1 MDNFGVSLFSIEV
14 SKRYILA
21 IYDEGALPLE
31 TIALTIDGKKIICP
45 AGTSILEA
53 AEQNGIKIPK
63 LCYHPDLKPFGA
75 CRMCLVEDEKT
86 GRLMASCV
94 TPVAPDMAVQTATER
109 TIKHRRNIARL
120 MIAEHPESC
129 IVCTKGNRCQL
140 RWVAAQ
146 LGVGETDLYPMPNY
160 KPFEEA
166 NPFIIRDLS
175 KCILC
180 GKCIRADHELVA
192 VGAIDYNLRGFG
204 SRPATVHEQGLEK
217 SNCTFCGTCVSMC
230 PTGALS
236 AKNSRYVGSPE
247 TENISICG
255 FCSVGCR
262 LAMGATDEHIIEV
275 NPAELPDSVNSAT
288 LCVRGHFAHDFLN
301 STQRL
306 ISPLGRKKSED
317 DTEQLVPMAWDEALS
332 TVSKRLLEIK
342 DENGPQSIAFL
353 GSSKCSNE
361 ENYLFQKIARAIIGT
376 NNVDNGGYIY
386 GQPLMKVLD
395 EKTAGGYRVNQ
406 LADLEK
412 ADAILVLGA
421 DPNHSVPVV
430 GYYLKKAARK
440 GIPLI
445 LVDPRRTEL
454 ASFASLWLAI
464 RPQSDLELIN
474 GLAALLHEQKAYD
487 SSFVD
492 QYTEGFSLFRY
503 GLSSLDMAKI
513 SQETD
518 LDRAVIDKTADLLK
532 QKKIAI
538 VIGHGIIQQKNAQHT
553 LGAILNLALMT
564 GSLGSPGAGLF
575 VLARENNQPGAMDM
589 GTAPDLLPGRQ
600 PLDDDAARKKWEKN
614 WKVSI
619 SPDPGLN
626 LVRIIEAAEAGSLKA
641 LYIMGENPLR
651 ALPES
656 ARVKKALGKLEFL
669 CVQDILNNETTQ
681 MADVVLPGAAINEK
695 QGSIT
700 NLEGRIQSFQPVVS
714 PPGKARPDWEILDLL
729 AAELGTGKAYGT
741 IEKIRDEIRQLV
753 PAYESLN
760 GHDHGWLKTT
770 GEKAL
775 FNTAG
780 ADDLI
785 SFYPVVST
793 EDDPDD
799 KKFPFTAII
808 GSLRYQLGSG
818 TRTHASERINGFDL
832 AGQLE
837 ISSQDSI
844 DLEVQDG
851 DAVTVTSTSGSI
863 TRKVRIDKSLG
874 PDHLFVPTGYNGN
887 DAMNLLP
894 LSDIT
899 KPGSPGWKTT
909 RVKVTKA

>member
-1 MDNFGVSLFSIEV
+1 M
-14 SKRYILA
+14 
-21 IYDEGALPLE
+21 E

-94 TPVAPDMAVQTATER
+94 TPAAPEMVVQTATER
-109 TIKHRRNIARL
+109 IIKHRRNIARL

-129 IVCTKGNRCQL
+129 IVCSKGNRCQL

-146 LGVGETDLYPMPNY
+146 LGVGETDLYHMPNY

-192 VGAIDYNLRGFG
+192 VGAIDYNLRGFS
-204 SRPATVHEQGLEK
+204 SRPATAHEMGLEH

-247 TENISICG
+247 REAVSICG

-262 LAMGATDEHIIEV
+262 LAMGATGERIVEV
-275 NPAELPDSVNSAT
+275 NPAGLPDSVNQAT

-301 STQRL
+301 SPRRL
-306 ISPLGRKKSED
+306 ISPLTRKKAEPATD
-317 DTEQLVPMAWDEALS
+317 ELVPMAWDEALA
-332 TVSKRLLEIK
+332 TITKRLLEIK
-342 DENGPQSIAFL
+342 SENGPQSIAFL

-361 ENYLFQKIARAIIGT
+361 ENYLFGKIARTMIGT
-376 NNVDNGGYIY
+376 NNIDNGGYIH
-386 GQPLMKVLD
+386 GQPLLKVLD
-395 EKTAGGYRVNQ
+395 EKTAGGYRLNR

-412 ADAILVLGA
+412 AEAILVLGA

-430 GYYLKKAARK
+430 GYYLKKAAQK
-440 GIPLI
+440 GTPLI
-445 LVDPRRTEL
+445 LVDPRKTEL
-454 ASFASLWLAI
+454 AAFASIWLEV

-487 SSFVD
+487 SSYVD
-492 QYTEGFSLFRY
+492 QYTEGFSLLRY
-503 GLSSLDMAKI
+503 GLSSLDMDKI
-513 SQETD
+513 SRATN
-518 LDRAVIDKTADLLK
+518 LDTAAIHKTANLLK
-532 QKKIAI
+532 HKKIAI
-538 VIGHGIIQQKNAQHT
+538 VIGHGIFQQKNALHT
-553 LGAILNLALMT
+553 LGAILNLSLIT

-575 VLARENNQPGAMDM
+575 VLARENNQAGAMDM
-589 GTAPDLLPGRQ
+589 GAAPDLLPGRQ
-600 PLDDDAARKKWEKN
+600 PLDDETARKKWEKN
-614 WKVSI
+614 WKTSI

-626 LVRIIEAAEAGSLKA
+626 LVRIIEAAERGSLKA

-656 ARVKKALGKLEFL
+656 KRVKKALGNLEFL
-669 CVQDILNNETTQ
+669 VVQDILNTETTQ
-681 MADVVLPGAAINEK
+681 IADIVLPGAAISEK
-695 QGSIT
+695 KGSIT
-700 NLEGRIQSFQPVVS
+700 NLEGRIQTFQPVVS

-729 AAELGTGKAYGT
+729 AAKLGRSEPYGSL
-741 IEKIRDEIRQLV
+741 EKIRGEIQKLV
-753 PAYESLN
+753 PMYASLN
-760 GHDHGWLKTT
+760 GQEHGWIETT
-770 GEKAL
+770 REKAL
-775 FNTAG
+775 FKAAG
-780 ADDLI
+780 ADELI

-793 EDDPDD
+793 EDDPDNNT
-799 KKFPFTAII
+799 FAFTAII

-818 TRTHASERINGFDL
+818 TRTHSSERIREFDS
-832 AGQLE
+832 AGRLE
-837 ISSQDSI
+837 ISPHDSAS
-844 DLEVQDG
+844 LKVQDA
-851 DAVTVTSTSGSI
+851 DIVTVTSKSGSV
-863 TRKVRIDKSLG
+863 TRRIRIEKSLG
-874 PDHLFVPTGYNGN
+874 AGQIFVPTGFNGN
-887 DAMNLLP
+887 DAMNLLA

-899 KPGSPGWKTT
+899 RQGSPGWKIC
-909 RVKVTKA
+909 RVKIKKAV

>member
-1 MDNFGVSLFSIEV
+1 
-14 SKRYILA
+14 
-21 IYDEGALPLE
+21 LE

-146 LGVGETDLYPMPNY
+146 LGVGETDLYHMPNY

-204 SRPATVHEQGLEK
+204 SRPATVHEQGLEQ

-236 AKNSRYVGSPE
+236 AKNSRHVGSPE
-247 TENISICG
+247 TESISICG

-275 NPAELPDSVNSAT
+275 NPAEEPDSVNRAT

-301 STQRL
+301 SNQRL
-306 ISPLGRKKSED
+306 ISPLGRKKDED
-317 DTEQLVPMAWDEALS
+317 NTEQLVPLAWDEALK
-332 TVSKRLLEIK
+332 TIAKRLLEIK
-342 DENGPQSIAFL
+342 NENGPQSIAFL
-353 GSSKCSNE
+353 GSSKCTNE

-412 ADAILVLGA
+412 ADVILVLGA

-430 GYYLKKAARK
+430 SYYLKKAARN

-445 LVDPRRTEL
+445 LADPRRTEL
-454 ASFASLWLAI
+454 ANFASIWLPI

-503 GLSSLDMAKI
+503 GLSALDMEKI
-513 SQETD
+513 SNATN
-518 LDRAVIDKTADLLK
+518 LDSALINKTADLLK

-538 VIGHGIIQQKNAQHT
+538 VIGHGILQQKNAQHT

-564 GSLGSPGAGLF
+564 GSLGSPGTGLF
-575 VLARENNQPGAMDM
+575 VLARENNQLGAMDM

-600 PLDDDAARKKWEKN
+600 PLDDEAARKKWEKN
-614 WKVSI
+614 WKVNI

-651 ALPES
+651 ALPQSE
-656 ARVKKALGKLEFL
+656 RVQKALGKLEFL
-669 CVQDILNNETTQ
+669 VVQDILHSETAKI
-681 MADVVLPGAAINEK
+681 ADIVLPGAAISEK

-700 NLEGRIQSFQPVVS
+700 NLEGRLQTFQPVVS
-714 PPGKARPDWEILDLL
+714 PPGKAQPDWKILDLL
-729 AAELGTGKAYGT
+729 AAGLGGGKTYET
-741 IEKIRDEIRQLV
+741 LEKIREEICQLV
-753 PAYESLN
+753 PAYQSLN
-760 GHDHGWLKTT
+760 GQNQGWLKPT
-770 GEKAL
+770 GDKAI

-780 ADDLI
+780 SKDLI

-793 EDDPDD
+793 EDDGDD
-799 KKFPFTAII
+799 RNFPFTAII

-818 TRTHASERINGFDL
+818 TRTGASDRVNGFDL

-837 ISSQDSI
+837 ISPPDSTDLKI
-844 DLEVQDG
+844 DNG
-851 DAVTVTSTSGSI
+851 DTVMLTSASGSI
-863 TRKVRIDKSLG
+863 TRSVRIDKSLSAG
-874 PDHLFVPTGYNGN
+874 QLFVPTGYNKN

-899 KPGSPGWKTT
+899 KAGSPGWKTT
-909 RVKVTKA
+909 RVKVKKA

>member
-1 MDNFGVSLFSIEV
+1 M
-14 SKRYILA
+14 
-21 IYDEGALPLE
+21 E

-129 IVCTKGNRCQL
+129 IVCSKGNRCQL

-146 LGVGETDLYPMPNY
+146 LGVGETDLYHMPNY

-204 SRPATVHEQGLEK
+204 SRPATVHEQSLEQ

-236 AKNSRYVGSPE
+236 AKNSHYVGSPE
-247 TENISICG
+247 SEAVSVCG

-262 LAMGATDEHIIEV
+262 LSMGATGEHIIEV
-275 NPAELPDSVNSAT
+275 NPADQPDSVNRAT
-288 LCVRGHFAHDFLN
+288 LCVRGHFAHDYLN
-301 STQRL
+301 SRQRL
-306 ISPLGRKKSED
+306 ISPLVRKMGED
-317 DTEQLVPMAWDEALS
+317 DSESLVPVGWDEALES
-332 TVSKRLLEIK
+332 ITKRLLEIK
-342 DENGPQSIAFL
+342 NENGPQSIAFL
-353 GSSKCSNE
+353 GSSKCTNE
-361 ENYLFQKIARAIIGT
+361 ENYLFQKIARVIIGT
-376 NNVDNGGYIY
+376 NNVDNGGYIN
-386 GQPLMKVLD
+386 GQPFLKVLD

-430 GYYLKKAARK
+430 SYYLKRAARK
-440 GIPLI
+440 GIPLV
-445 LVDPRRTEL
+445 LADPRRTDL
-454 ASFASLWLAI
+454 AAFATIWLPI
-464 RPQSDLELIN
+464 KPGSDLELIN
-474 GLAALLHEQKAYD
+474 GLAALLHEQKSYD

-492 QYTEGFSLFRY
+492 QFTEGFSLFRY
-503 GLSSLDMAKI
+503 GLSSLD
-513 SQETD
+513 
-518 LDRAVIDKTADLLK
+518 LDRISRITNLERTAIQETADLLK
-532 QKKIAI
+532 RKKIAI
-538 VIGHGIIQQKNAQHT
+538 VIGHGIVQQKNALHT
-553 LGAILNLALMT
+553 LGALLNLALMT
-564 GSLGSPGAGLF
+564 GSLASPGAGIF
-575 VLARENNQPGAMDM
+575 FMARENNQLGAMDM
-589 GTAPDLLPGRQ
+589 GATPDLLPGRL
-600 PLDDDAARKKWEKN
+600 PLDDEAARRTWEKN
-614 WKVSI
+614 WKVNI

-651 ALPES
+651 ALPQS
-656 ARVKKALGKLEFL
+656 GRIQKALEKLEFL
-669 CVQDILNNETTQ
+669 VVQDILHNETVKI
-681 MADVVLPGAAINEK
+681 ADIVLPGAAISEK

-700 NLEGRIQSFQPVVS
+700 NLEGRIQSFETVVS

-729 AAELGTGKAYGT
+729 AAGLDGGRAFEK
-741 IEKIRDEIRQLV
+741 IEKIREEIRQMV

-760 GHDHGWLKTT
+760 GQSQSWLKPPAD
-770 GEKAL
+770 KSL
-775 FNTAG
+775 FSDSG
-780 ADDLI
+780 VEDLI

-793 EDDPDD
+793 EDDGDE
-799 KKFPFTAII
+799 KNFPYTAIV

-818 TRTHASERINGFDL
+818 TRTGASNRIDGFDL

-837 ISSQDSI
+837 VSPHDSAE
-844 DLEVQDG
+844 LKVQNG
-851 DAVTVTSTSGSI
+851 DTVTLTSASGSI
-863 TRKVRIDKSLG
+863 SRKVRIDKSLG
-874 PDHLFVPTGYNGN
+874 AGHLFVPTGYSNN

-894 LSDIT
+894 LTDIT
-899 KPGSPGWKTT
+899 KAGSPGWKTVG
-909 RVKVTKA
+909 VKVKKV

>member
-1 MDNFGVSLFSIEV
+1 M
-14 SKRYILA
+14 
-21 IYDEGALPLE
+21 E

-45 AGTSILEA
+45 AETSILEA

-94 TPVAPDMAVQTATER
+94 TPVAADMAIQTTNER
-109 TIKHRRNIARL
+109 ITKHRRNIARL

-129 IVCTKGNRCQL
+129 IVCSKGNRCQL

-146 LGVGETDLYPMPNY
+146 LGVGETDLYHMPNY

-180 GKCIRADHELVA
+180 GKCIRADHELVV
-192 VGAIDYNLRGFG
+192 VGAIDYNLRGFK
-204 SRPATVHEQGLEK
+204 SRPATAHELGLEQ

-236 AKNSRYVGSPE
+236 AKNTRYVGTPE
-247 TENISICG
+247 REAVSICG
-255 FCSVGCR
+255 FCSVGCS
-262 LAMGATDEHIIEV
+262 LAMGATDERIVDV
-275 NPAELPDSVNSAT
+275 NPAQLPDSVNKAT

-301 STQRL
+301 SPQRL
-306 ISPLGRKKSED
+306 ISPLGRKKG
-317 DTEQLVPMAWDEALS
+317 EQATDELVPIAWDEALG
-332 TVSKRLLEIK
+332 TITKRLLEIK
-342 DENGPQSIAFL
+342 SENGPQSIAFL

-361 ENYLFQKIARAIIGT
+361 ENYLFQKIARVMIGT
-376 NNVDNGGYIY
+376 NNIDNGGYIF

-395 EKTAGGYRVNQ
+395 EKTAGGYRVNR
-406 LADLEK
+406 LADLEN
-412 ADAILVLGA
+412 AEAILVLGA

-430 GYYLKKAARK
+430 SYYLKKAAQK
-440 GIPLI
+440 GTPLI
-445 LVDPRRTEL
+445 LVDPRKTEL
-454 ASFASLWLAI
+454 ATFASIWLAVK
-464 RPQSDLELIN
+464 PQSDLELIN

-503 GLSSLDMAKI
+503 GLSSLDMDRI
-513 SQETD
+513 SSVTN
-518 LDRAVIDKTADLLK
+518 LDSAAINKTASLLK

-538 VIGHGIIQQKNAQHT
+538 VIGHGILQQKNALHT

-564 GSLGSPGAGLF
+564 GSLGSPGTGLF
-575 VLARENNQPGAMDM
+575 ILARENNQLGAMDM

-600 PLDDDAARKKWEKN
+600 PLDNEAARKKWEKN
-614 WKVSI
+614 WKTSI

-626 LVRIIEAAEAGSLKA
+626 LVRIIEAAEKGSLKA

-656 ARVKKALGKLEFL
+656 RRVRKALGKLEFL
-669 CVQDILNNETTQ
+669 VVQDILHNETTQ
-681 MADVVLPGAAINEK
+681 IADVVLPGAAISEK
-695 QGSIT
+695 QGSFT
-700 NLEGRIQSFQPVVS
+700 NLEGRIQTFQPVVS

-729 AAELGTGKAYGT
+729 AAELSESKPYRSL
-741 IEKIRDEIRQLV
+741 EKIRGEIRQLV
-753 PAYESLN
+753 PTYESLN
-760 GHDHGWLKTT
+760 GHDHGWIKPT
-770 GEKAL
+770 GTKAL
-775 FNTAG
+775 FNAQM
-780 ADDLI
+780 ADELI

-799 KKFPFTAII
+799 KNYPFTAII
-808 GSLRYQLGSG
+808 GSLRYHLGSG
-818 TRTHASERINGFDL
+818 TRTHSSDRIQGFDL

-837 ISSQDSI
+837 ISLQDSANLKVK
-844 DLEVQDG
+844 DD
-851 DAVTVTSTSGSI
+851 DTVTVTSKSGSV
-863 TRKVRIDKSLG
+863 TRKIRIKKSLG
-874 PDHLFVPTGYNGN
+874 AGQIFVPTGYNGN
-887 DAMNLLP
+887 DSMNLLA

-899 KPGSPGWKTT
+899 KPGSPGWKTC
-909 RVKVTKA
+909 RVRIKKA

>member
-1 MDNFGVSLFSIEV
+1 
-14 SKRYILA
+14 
-21 IYDEGALPLE
+21 
-31 TIALTIDGKKIICP
+31 
-45 AGTSILEA
+45 LEA

-75 CRMCLVEDEKT
+75 CRMCLVEDKKT

-94 TPVAPDMAVQTATER
+94 TPVAPDMVVQTATER
-109 TIKHRRNIARL
+109 IIKHRRNIARL

-129 IVCTKGNRCQL
+129 IVCSKGNRCQL

-146 LGVGETDLYPMPNY
+146 LGVGETDLYHMPNY

-180 GKCIRADHELVA
+180 GKCIRADHELVV
-192 VGAIDYNLRGFG
+192 VGAIDYNLRGFS
-204 SRPATVHEQGLEK
+204 SRPATAHELGLEQ

-236 AKNSRYVGSPE
+236 AKNNRYVGTPE
-247 TENISICG
+247 KEAVSICG

-262 LAMGATDEHIIEV
+262 LTMGATGERIVDV
-275 NPAELPDSVNSAT
+275 NPAGLPDSVNKAT

-301 STQRL
+301 SPQRL
-306 ISPLGRKKSED
+306 ISPLGRKKGEPA
-317 DTEQLVPMAWDEALS
+317 TGELVPLAWDEALG
-332 TVSKRLLEIK
+332 TITKRLLEIK
-342 DENGPQSIAFL
+342 NENGPQSIAFL

-361 ENYLFQKIARAIIGT
+361 ENYLFGKIARAIIGT
-376 NNVDNGGYIY
+376 NNIDNGGYIY
-386 GQPLMKVLD
+386 GQSLLKVLD
-395 EKTAGGYRVNQ
+395 EKTAGGYRLNR

-412 ADAILVLGA
+412 AEVILVLGA
-421 DPNHSVPVV
+421 DPSHSVPVV
-430 GYYLKKAARK
+430 SYYLKKAAKK
-440 GIPLI
+440 GTPLI
-445 LVDPRRTEL
+445 LVDPRKTEL
-454 ASFASLWLAI
+454 AAFASIWLAVK
-464 RPQSDLELIN
+464 PQSDLELIN
-474 GLAALLHEQKAYD
+474 ALAALLHKQKAYD

-503 GLSSLDMAKI
+503 GLSSLDMDRI
-513 SQETD
+513 SSVTN
-518 LDRAVIDKTADLLK
+518 LDTAVIHKTANLLK

-538 VIGHGIIQQKNAQHT
+538 VIGHGIFQQKNALHT

-564 GSLGSPGAGLF
+564 GSLGSPGAGLL

-589 GTAPDLLPGRQ
+589 GSAPDLLPGRQ
-600 PLDDDAARKKWEKN
+600 PLDDDTARKKWEKN
-614 WKVSI
+614 WQTSI

-626 LVRIIEAAEAGSLKA
+626 LVRLIEAAEKGSLKA

-656 ARVKKALGKLEFL
+656 SRVKKALGKLEFL
-669 CVQDILNNETTQ
+669 VVQDILNTETAKI
-681 MADVVLPGAAINEK
+681 ADIVLPGAAISEK

-700 NLEGRIQSFQPVVS
+700 NLEGRIQTFQPVVS

-729 AAELGTGKAYGT
+729 AAKLGGSDPYGSL
-741 IEKIRDEIRQLV
+741 EKIRGEIRKLV
-753 PAYESLN
+753 PMYASLN
-760 GHDHGWLKTT
+760 GQDHGWIETT
-770 GEKAL
+770 SEKAL
-775 FNTAG
+775 FSAKGT
-780 ADDLI
+780 DELI

-799 KKFPFTAII
+799 KNYPYTAII

-818 TRTHASERINGFDL
+818 TRTHASDRIRGFDL

-837 ISSQDSI
+837 ISLQDSANLNAKN
-844 DLEVQDG
+844 DD
-851 DAVTVTSTSGSI
+851 TVIVSSRSGSV
-863 TRKVRIDKSLG
+863 TRKIRIEKSPG
-874 PDHLFVPTGYNGN
+874 AGQIFVPTGFNGN
-887 DAMNLLP
+887 DAMNLLA

-899 KPGSPGWKTT
+899 KPGSPGWKTC
-909 RVKVTKA
+909 RVRIEKA

>member
-1 MDNFGVSLFSIEV
+1 
-14 SKRYILA
+14 
-21 IYDEGALPLE
+21 LE

-53 AEQNGIKIPK
+53 AEQNRIKIPK

-75 CRMCLVEDEKT
+75 CRMCLVEDIKT

-94 TPVAPDMAVQTATER
+94 TPVAPDMAIQTKNER
-109 TIKHRRNIARL
+109 ITKHRRNIARL

-129 IVCTKGNRCQL
+129 IVCSKGNRCQL

-146 LGVGETDLYPMPNY
+146 LGVGETDLYHMPNY

-180 GKCIRADHELVA
+180 GKCIRADHELVV
-192 VGAIDYNLRGFG
+192 VGAIDYNLRGFS
-204 SRPATVHEQGLEK
+204 SRPATAHELGLEQ

-247 TENISICG
+247 KEAVSICG

-262 LAMGATDEHIIEV
+262 LSMGATGERIIDV
-275 NPAELPDSVNSAT
+275 NPAQLPDSVNKAT

-301 STQRL
+301 SPQRL
-306 ISPLGRKKSED
+306 ISPLGRKKG
-317 DTEQLVPMAWDEALS
+317 EQATDELVPMAWDDALG
-332 TVSKRLLEIK
+332 TITRRLLEIK
-342 DENGPQSIAFL
+342 SENGPQSIAFL

-361 ENYLFQKIARAIIGT
+361 ENYLFGKIARAIIGT
-376 NNVDNGGYIY
+376 NNIDNGGYIY
-386 GQPLMKVLD
+386 GQPLLKVLD
-395 EKTAGGYRVNQ
+395 EKTAGGYRLNR

-412 ADAILVLGA
+412 AEAILVLGA

-430 GYYLKKAARK
+430 SYYLKKAAKK
-440 GIPLI
+440 GTPLI
-445 LVDPRRTEL
+445 LVDPRKTEL
-454 ASFASLWLAI
+454 AAFASIWLAVK
-464 RPQSDLELIN
+464 PQSDLELIN
-474 GLAALLHEQKAYD
+474 ALAALLQEQKAYD

-503 GLSSLDMAKI
+503 GLSSLDMDKI
-513 SQETD
+513 SRVTNLET
-518 LDRAVIDKTADLLK
+518 AAIQKTANLLK
-532 QKKIAI
+532 QKKMAI
-538 VIGHGIIQQKNAQHT
+538 VIGHGIFQQKNALHT

-589 GTAPDLLPGRQ
+589 GSAPDLLPGRQ
-600 PLDDDAARKKWEKN
+600 PLGDETARKKWEKN
-614 WKVSI
+614 WKTSI

-626 LVRIIEAAEAGSLKA
+626 LVRIIEAAEKGSLKA
-641 LYIMGENPLR
+641 LYVMGENPLR

-656 ARVKKALGKLEFL
+656 KRVKKALGKLEFL
-669 CVQDILNNETTQ
+669 VVQDILNTETAKI
-681 MADVVLPGAAINEK
+681 ADVVLPGAAISEK
-695 QGSIT
+695 QGSTT
-700 NLEGRIQSFQPVVS
+700 NLEGRIQTFQPVVS

-729 AAELGTGKAYGT
+729 AAKLGGSEPYGSL
-741 IEKIRDEIRQLV
+741 EKIRGEIRKLV
-753 PAYESLN
+753 PMYASLN
-760 GHDHGWLKTT
+760 GQDHGWIETT
-770 GEKAL
+770 TDK
-775 FNTAG
+775 
-780 ADDLI
+780 LI

-799 KKFPFTAII
+799 KNYPYTAII

-818 TRTHASERINGFDL
+818 TRTHASDRIRGFDL

-837 ISSQDSI
+837 ISLQDSARLNAKNDDTVI
-844 DLEVQDG
+844 
-851 DAVTVTSTSGSI
+851 VTSRSGSV
-863 TRKVRIDKSLG
+863 TRKIRIEKSLG
-874 PDHLFVPTGYNGN
+874 AGQIFVPTGFNGN
-887 DAMNLLP
+887 DAMNLLA

-899 KPGSPGWKTT
+899 KPGSPGWKTVRAKLT
-909 RVKVTKA
+909 LHSS

>member
-1 MDNFGVSLFSIEV
+1 M
-14 SKRYILA
+14 
-21 IYDEGALPLE
+21 E

-146 LGVGETDLYPMPNY
+146 LGVGETDLYHMPNY

-204 SRPATVHEQGLEK
+204 SRPATVHEQGLEQ

-236 AKNSRYVGSPE
+236 AKNSRHVGSPE
-247 TENISICG
+247 TESISICG

-275 NPAELPDSVNSAT
+275 NPAEEPYSVNRAT

-301 STQRL
+301 SNQRL
-306 ISPLGRKKSED
+306 ISPLGRKKDED
-317 DTEQLVPMAWDEALS
+317 NTEQLVPLPWDEALK
-332 TVSKRLLEIK
+332 TIAKRLLEIK
-342 DENGPQSIAFL
+342 NENGPQSIAFL
-353 GSSKCSNE
+353 GSSKCTNE

-412 ADAILVLGA
+412 ADVILVLGA

-430 GYYLKKAARK
+430 SYYLKKAARK

-445 LVDPRRTEL
+445 LADPRRTEL
-454 ASFASLWLAI
+454 ANFASIWLPI
-464 RPQSDLELIN
+464 KPQSDLELIN

-503 GLSSLDMAKI
+503 GLSALDMEKI
-513 SQETD
+513 SNATN
-518 LDRAVIDKTADLLK
+518 LDSALINKTADLLK

-538 VIGHGIIQQKNAQHT
+538 VIGHGILQQKNAQHT

-564 GSLGSPGAGLF
+564 GSLGSPGTGLF
-575 VLARENNQPGAMDM
+575 VLARENNQLGAMDM

-600 PLDDDAARKKWEKN
+600 PLDDEAARKKWEKN
-614 WKVSI
+614 WKVNI

-651 ALPES
+651 ALPQSE
-656 ARVKKALGKLEFL
+656 RVQKALGKLEFL
-669 CVQDILNNETTQ
+669 VVQDILHNETAKI
-681 MADVVLPGAAINEK
+681 ADIVLPGAAISEK

-700 NLEGRIQSFQPVVS
+700 NLEGRLQTFQPVVS
-714 PPGKARPDWEILDLL
+714 PPGKAQPDWKILDLL
-729 AAELGTGKAYGT
+729 AAGLGGGKAYET
-741 IEKIRDEIRQLV
+741 LEKIREEICQLV
-753 PAYESLN
+753 PAYQSLN
-760 GHDHGWLKTT
+760 GQNQGWLKPT
-770 GEKAL
+770 GDKAL

-780 ADDLI
+780 SKDLI

-793 EDDPDD
+793 EDDGED
-799 KKFPFTAII
+799 KNFPFTAII

-818 TRTHASERINGFDL
+818 TRTGASDRVNGFDL

-837 ISSQDSI
+837 MSPPDSTDLKI
-844 DLEVQDG
+844 DNG
-851 DAVTVTSTSGSI
+851 DTVMLTSASGSI
-863 TRKVRIDKSLG
+863 TRSVRIDKSLSAG
-874 PDHLFVPTGYNGN
+874 QLFVPTGYNKN

-899 KPGSPGWKTT
+899 KAGSPGWKTT
-909 RVKVTKA
+909 RVKVKKA

>member
-1 MDNFGVSLFSIEV
+1 
-14 SKRYILA
+14 
-21 IYDEGALPLE
+21 LE

-86 GRLMASCV
+86 GRLVASCV
-94 TPVAPDMAVQTATER
+94 TPVAPDMVVQSATER
-109 TIKHRRNIARL
+109 IVKHRRNIARL

-129 IVCTKGNRCQL
+129 IVCSKGNRCQL

-146 LGVGETDLYPMPNY
+146 LGVGETDLYHMPNY

-180 GKCIRADHELVA
+180 GKCIRADHELVV
-192 VGAIDYNLRGFG
+192 VGAIDYNLRGFS
-204 SRPATVHEQGLEK
+204 SRPATAHELGLEQ

-236 AKNSRYVGSPE
+236 VKNSRYVGSPDKE
-247 TENISICG
+247 AVSICG
-255 FCSVGCR
+255 FCSVGCS
-262 LAMGATDEHIIEV
+262 LTMGATGERIIDV
-275 NPAELPDSVNSAT
+275 NPAQLPDTVNKAT

-301 STQRL
+301 SSHRL
-306 ISPLGRKKSED
+306 ISPLGRKKSEQEAD
-317 DTEQLVPMAWDEALS
+317 ELVPLAWDEALG
-332 TVSKRLLEIK
+332 TIAKRLLEIK
-342 DENGPQSIAFL
+342 RENGPQSIAFL

-361 ENYLFQKIARAIIGT
+361 ENYLFGKIARAMIGT
-376 NNVDNGGYIY
+376 NNIDNGGYIY
-386 GQPLMKVLD
+386 GQPLLKVLD
-395 EKTAGGYRVNQ
+395 EKTAGGYRLNR

-412 ADAILVLGA
+412 AEAILVLGA

-430 GYYLKKAARK
+430 SYYLKKAAQK

-445 LVDPRRTEL
+445 LVDPRKTEL
-454 ASFASLWLAI
+454 AAFASSWLAVK
-464 RPQSDLELIN
+464 PQSDLELIN
-474 GLAALLHEQKAYD
+474 ALAALLHEQKAYD

-503 GLSSLDMAKI
+503 GLSSLDMDKI
-513 SQETD
+513 SSLTN
-518 LDRAVIDKTADLLK
+518 LDIAAINKTASLLK

-538 VIGHGIIQQKNAQHT
+538 VIGHGIFQQKNALHT

-575 VLARENNQPGAMDM
+575 ILARENNQAGAMDM
-589 GTAPDLLPGRQ
+589 GTAPDLLPGRL
-600 PLDDDAARKKWEKN
+600 PLNDETARKKWEKN
-614 WKVSI
+614 WKTSI

-626 LVRIIEAAEAGSLKA
+626 LVGIIEAAEKGSLKA

-656 ARVKKALGKLEFL
+656 RRVKKALGKLEFL
-669 CVQDILNNETTQ
+669 VVQDILNNETAQ
-681 MADVVLPGAAINEK
+681 IADIILPGAAISEK

-700 NLEGRIQSFQPVVS
+700 NLEGRIQTFHPVVS

-729 AAELGTGKAYGT
+729 AAKLGGSEPYGSL
-741 IEKIRDEIRQLV
+741 EKIRGEIQKLV
-753 PAYESLN
+753 PMYASLN
-760 GHDHGWLKTT
+760 GQDHGWIEAASEKTLF
-770 GEKAL
+770 KA
-775 FNTAG
+775 TG
-780 ADDLI
+780 ADGLI

-799 KKFPFTAII
+799 KNYPFTGII

-818 TRTHASERINGFDL
+818 TRTHSSERIRGFDL

-837 ISSQDSI
+837 ISLPDSAN
-844 DLEVQDG
+844 LEVENNDT
-851 DAVTVTSTSGSI
+851 VIVTSKSGSL
-863 TRKVRIDKSLG
+863 TRKIRIEKSLEAG
-874 PDHLFVPTGYNGN
+874 QIFVPTGFNRN
-887 DAMNLLP
+887 DAMNLLA

-899 KPGSPGWKTT
+899 KPGSPGWKTC
-909 RVKVTKA
+909 RVKIEKA

>member
-1 MDNFGVSLFSIEV
+1 
-14 SKRYILA
+14 
-21 IYDEGALPLE
+21 LE

-53 AEQNGIKIPK
+53 AEQNGLKIPK

-94 TPVAPDMAVQTATER
+94 TPVAPDMVVQTATER
-109 TIKHRRNIARL
+109 IVRHRRNIARL

-129 IVCTKGNRCQL
+129 IVCSKGNRCQL

-146 LGVGETDLYPMPNY
+146 LGVGETDLYHMPNY

-192 VGAIDYNLRGFG
+192 VGAIDYNLRGFS
-204 SRPATVHEQGLEK
+204 SRPATAHELGLEQ

-247 TENISICG
+247 KEAGSICG
-255 FCSVGCR
+255 FCSVGCS
-262 LAMGATDEHIIEV
+262 LTMGATDGRIIDV
-275 NPAELPDSVNSAT
+275 NPAGLPDSVNKAT

-301 STQRL
+301 SSQRL
-306 ISPLGRKKSED
+306 ISPLGRRKGKQ
-317 DTEQLVPMAWDEALS
+317 DTDELVPLAWDEALG
-332 TVSKRLLEIK
+332 TIARRLLEIK
-342 DENGPQSIAFL
+342 GENGPQSIAFL

-361 ENYLFQKIARAIIGT
+361 ENYLFGKIARTIIGT
-376 NNVDNGGYIY
+376 NNIDNGGYIY
-386 GQPLMKVLD
+386 GQPLLKVMD
-395 EKTAGGYRVNQ
+395 EKTAGGYRLNR

-412 ADAILVLGA
+412 AEAILVLGA

-430 GYYLKKAARK
+430 SYYLKKAAK
-440 GIPLI
+440 KSIPLI
-445 LVDPRRTEL
+445 LVDPRKTEL
-454 ASFASLWLAI
+454 AAFASIWLAVK
-464 RPQSDLELIN
+464 PQSDLEFIN
-474 GLAALLHEQKAYD
+474 ALAALLHEQKAYD

-503 GLSSLDMAKI
+503 GLSSLDMDKI
-513 SQETD
+513 SRVTN
-518 LDRAVIDKTADLLK
+518 LDIAAINKTASLLK
-532 QKKIAI
+532 HKKIAI
-538 VIGHGIIQQKNAQHT
+538 VIGHGIFQQKNALHT

-564 GSLGSPGAGLF
+564 GSLGSPVAGLF
-575 VLARENNQPGAMDM
+575 ILGRENNQAGAMDM

-600 PLDDDAARKKWEKN
+600 PLDDETARKKWEKN
-614 WKVSI
+614 WKTSI

-626 LVRIIEAAEAGSLKA
+626 LVRVIEAAEEGSLKA

-656 ARVKKALGKLEFL
+656 RRVKKALGKLEFL
-669 CVQDILNNETTQ
+669 VVQDILNTATAQ
-681 MADVVLPGAAINEK
+681 IADVVLPGAAISEK
-695 QGSIT
+695 QGSVT
-700 NLEGRIQSFQPVVS
+700 NLEGRIQTFQPVVS

-729 AAELGTGKAYGT
+729 AAKLSGSEPYGSL
-741 IEKIRDEIRQLV
+741 EKIRGEIQKLV
-753 PAYESLN
+753 PMYASLN
-760 GHDHGWLKTT
+760 GQDHGWIETASEKTLF
-770 GEKAL
+770 KA
-775 FNTAG
+775 TG
-780 ADDLI
+780 ADGLI

-799 KKFPFTAII
+799 KNYPFTGII

-818 TRTHASERINGFDL
+818 TRTHASERIGGFDL

-837 ISSQDSI
+837 ISLPDSVN
-844 DLEVQDG
+844 LEVEND
-851 DAVTVTSTSGSI
+851 DTVIVTSKSGSL
-863 TRKVRIDKSLG
+863 TRKIRIEKSLDAG
-874 PDHLFVPTGYNGN
+874 QIFVPTGYNSN
-887 DAMNLLP
+887 DAMNLLA

-899 KPGSPGWKTT
+899 KPGSPGWKTC
-909 RVKVTKA
+909 RVKIEKA

>member
-1 MDNFGVSLFSIEV
+1 
-14 SKRYILA
+14 
-21 IYDEGALPLE
+21 LE

-45 AGTSILEA
+45 AETSILEA

-94 TPVAPDMAVQTATER
+94 TPVASDMAIQTTNER
-109 TIKHRRNIARL
+109 ITKHRRNIARL

-146 LGVGETDLYPMPNY
+146 LGVGETNLYHMPNF
-160 KPFEEA
+160 KPFEKA

-180 GKCIRADHELVA
+180 GKCIRADHELVV
-192 VGAIDYNLRGFG
+192 VGAIDFNMRGFT
-204 SRPATVHEQGLEK
+204 SRPATAHELGLEQ

-236 AKNSRYVGSPE
+236 AKNTRYVGTPE
-247 TENISICG
+247 RETVSICG
-255 FCSVGCR
+255 FCSVGCS
-262 LAMGATDEHIIEV
+262 LAMGATNERIVDV
-275 NPAELPDSVNSAT
+275 NPAQLPNSVNKAT

-301 STQRL
+301 SPQRL
-306 ISPLGRKKSED
+306 INPLNRKKGKQATGE
-317 DTEQLVPMAWDEALS
+317 LVPLSWDEALG
-332 TVSKRLLEIK
+332 TITKRLLEIK
-342 DENGPQSIAFL
+342 SENGPQSIAFL

-361 ENYLFQKIARAIIGT
+361 ENYLFQKIARVMIGT
-376 NNVDNGGYIY
+376 NNIDNGGYIF

-395 EKTAGGYRVNQ
+395 EKTAGGYRVNR
-406 LADLEK
+406 LADLEN
-412 ADAILVLGA
+412 AEAILVLGA

-430 GYYLKKAARK
+430 SYYLKKAAQK

-445 LVDPRRTEL
+445 LVDPRKTEL
-454 ASFASLWLAI
+454 AAFASIWLAVK
-464 RPQSDLELIN
+464 PESDLELIN

-503 GLSSLDMAKI
+503 GLSSLDMDKI
-513 SQETD
+513 SSVTN
-518 LDRAVIDKTADLLK
+518 LDSAAINKTASLLK

-538 VIGHGIIQQKNAQHT
+538 VIGHGIIQQKNALHT
-553 LGAILNLALMT
+553 LGAILNLSLMT
-564 GSLGSPGAGLF
+564 GSLGSPGTGLF
-575 VLARENNQPGAMDM
+575 ILARENNQLGAMDM

-600 PLDDDAARKKWEKN
+600 PLDNEAARNKWEKN
-614 WKVSI
+614 WKTSI

-626 LVRIIEAAEAGSLKA
+626 LVRIIEAAEKGSLKA
-641 LYIMGENPLR
+641 LYIMGENPMR
-651 ALPES
+651 ALPEPK
-656 ARVKKALGKLEFL
+656 RVKKALGKLEL
-669 CVQDILNNETTQ
+669 LVVQDILHNETTQ
-681 MADVVLPGAAINEK
+681 IADVVLPGAAINEK

-700 NLEGRIQSFQPVVS
+700 NLEGRIQTFQPVVS

-729 AAELGTGKAYGT
+729 AAELSAGKPYGSL
-741 IEKIRDEIRQLV
+741 EKIRGEIRQLV

-760 GHDHGWLKTT
+760 GHDHGWIKPT
-770 GEKAL
+770 GEKVL
-775 FNTAG
+775 FKAKG
-780 ADDLI
+780 ADELI

-799 KKFPFTAII
+799 ENYSFTAII

-818 TRTHASERINGFDL
+818 TRTQSSDRIQGFDL
-832 AGQLE
+832 AGQFE
-837 ISSQDSI
+837 ISLQDSTNLKVK
-844 DLEVQDG
+844 DD
-851 DAVTVTSTSGSI
+851 DTVTVTSKSGSI
-863 TRKVRIDKSLG
+863 TRNIRIEKSLSTG
-874 PDHLFVPTGYNGN
+874 QIFIPTGFNGN
-887 DAMNLLP
+887 DAMNLLV

-899 KPGSPGWKTT
+899 KPGSPGWKTC
-909 RVKVTKA
+909 RVKIKKA

>member
-1 MDNFGVSLFSIEV
+1 
-14 SKRYILA
+14 
-21 IYDEGALPLE
+21 LE

-45 AGTSILEA
+45 AKTSILEA

-94 TPVAPDMAVQTATER
+94 TPVAPDMVIQTTNER
-109 TIKHRRNIARL
+109 ITRHRRNIARL

-129 IVCTKGNRCQL
+129 IVCSKGNRCQL

-146 LGVGETDLYPMPNY
+146 LGVGETDLYHMPNF

-180 GKCIRADHELVA
+180 GKCIRADHELVV
-192 VGAIDYNLRGFG
+192 VGAIDYNMRGFK
-204 SRPATVHEQGLEK
+204 SRPATIHELGLEQ

-236 AKNSRYVGSPE
+236 AKNTRYVGTPE
-247 TENISICG
+247 RETLSVCG
-255 FCSVGCR
+255 FCSVGCS
-262 LAMGATDEHIIEV
+262 LAMGATDERIVDV
-275 NPAELPDSVNSAT
+275 NPAQLPDSVNKAT

-301 STQRL
+301 SPQRL
-306 ISPLGRKKSED
+306 ISPLGRKKG
-317 DTEQLVPMAWDEALS
+317 EQATDELVPLAWNEALG
-332 TVSKRLLEIK
+332 TITKRLLEIK
-342 DENGPQSIAFL
+342 SENGPQSIAFL

-361 ENYLFQKIARAIIGT
+361 ENYLFQKIARVMIGT
-376 NNVDNGGYIY
+376 NNIDNGGYIF

-395 EKTAGGYRVNQ
+395 EKTAGGYRVNR
-406 LADLEK
+406 LADLEN
-412 ADAILVLGA
+412 AEVILVLGA

-430 GYYLKKAARK
+430 SYYLKKAAQK

-445 LVDPRRTEL
+445 LVDPRKTEL
-454 ASFASLWLAI
+454 ASFASIWLAVK
-464 RPQSDLELIN
+464 PQSDLELIN

-503 GLSSLDMAKI
+503 GLSSMDMDRISSLTNLDSAAI
-513 SQETD
+513 Y
-518 LDRAVIDKTADLLK
+518 KTVSLLK
-532 QKKIAI
+532 QKKIAM
-538 VIGHGIIQQKNAQHT
+538 VIGHGIIQQKNALHT
-553 LGAILNLALMT
+553 LGAILNLSLMT
-564 GSLGSPGAGLF
+564 GSLGSPGTGLF
-575 VLARENNQPGAMDM
+575 ILARENNQLGAMDM

-600 PLDDDAARKKWEKN
+600 PLGNEAVRKKWEKN
-614 WKVSI
+614 WKTSI

-626 LVRIIEAAEAGSLKA
+626 LVRIIEAAEKGSLKA

-656 ARVKKALGKLEFL
+656 RRVKKALGKLDFL
-669 CVQDILNNETTQ
+669 VVQDILHNETTQ
-681 MADVVLPGAAINEK
+681 IADVVLPGAAISEK

-700 NLEGRIQSFQPVVS
+700 NLEGKIQTFQRVVS

-729 AAELGTGKAYGT
+729 AAELSKGKPYGSL
-741 IEKIRDEIRQLV
+741 EKIRGEIRQMV

-760 GHDHGWLKTT
+760 GHAHGWIKQA

-775 FNTAG
+775 FKAKG
-780 ADDLI
+780 ADELI

-799 KKFPFTAII
+799 KNYPFTAII

-818 TRTHASERINGFDL
+818 TRTQSSDRIQGFDL

-837 ISSQDSI
+837 ISLQDSAN
-844 DLEVQDG
+844 LEVKD
-851 DAVTVTSTSGSI
+851 DDTVTVTSKSGSV
-863 TRKVRIDKSLG
+863 TRKIRIEKSLNAG
-874 PDHLFVPTGYNGN
+874 QIFIPTGFNGN
-887 DAMNLLP
+887 DAMNLLV

-899 KPGSPGWKTT
+899 KPGSPGWKTCK
-909 RVKVTKA
+909 VKIKKA

>member
-1 MDNFGVSLFSIEV
+1 M
-14 SKRYILA
+14 
-21 IYDEGALPLE
+21 E

-53 AEQNGIKIPK
+53 AEQNRIKIPK

-75 CRMCLVEDEKT
+75 CRMCLVEDIKT

-94 TPVAPDMAVQTATER
+94 TPVAPDMAIQTKNER
-109 TIKHRRNIARL
+109 ITKHRRNIARL

-129 IVCTKGNRCQL
+129 IVCSKGNRCQL

-146 LGVGETDLYPMPNY
+146 LGVGETDLYHMPNY

-180 GKCIRADHELVA
+180 GKCIRADHELVV
-192 VGAIDYNLRGFG
+192 VGAIDYNLRGFS
-204 SRPATVHEQGLEK
+204 SRPATAHELGLEQ

-247 TENISICG
+247 KEAVSICG

-262 LAMGATDEHIIEV
+262 LSMGATGERIIDV
-275 NPAELPDSVNSAT
+275 NPAQLPDSVNKAT

-301 STQRL
+301 SPQRL
-306 ISPLGRKKSED
+306 ISPLGRKKG
-317 DTEQLVPMAWDEALS
+317 EQATDELVPLAWDEALVII
-332 TVSKRLLEIK
+332 TRRLLEIK
-342 DENGPQSIAFL
+342 SENGPQSIAFL

-361 ENYLFQKIARAIIGT
+361 ENYLFGKIARAIIGS
-376 NNVDNGGYIY
+376 NNIDNGGYIY
-386 GQPLMKVLD
+386 GQPLLKVLD
-395 EKTAGGYRVNQ
+395 EKTAGGYRLNR

-412 ADAILVLGA
+412 AEAILVLGA

-430 GYYLKKAARK
+430 SNYLKKAAKK
-440 GIPLI
+440 GTPII
-445 LVDPRRTEL
+445 LVDPRKTEL
-454 ASFASLWLAI
+454 AAFASIWLAVK
-464 RPQSDLELIN
+464 PQSDLELIN
-474 GLAALLHEQKAYD
+474 ALAALLHEQKSYD

-503 GLSSLDMAKI
+503 GLSALDMDKI
-513 SQETD
+513 SRVTN
-518 LDRAVIDKTADLLK
+518 LDTAAIHRTANLLK
-532 QKKIAI
+532 QKKMAI
-538 VIGHGIIQQKNAQHT
+538 VIGHGIFQQKNALHT

-564 GSLGSPGAGLF
+564 GSLGSTGAGLF

-589 GTAPDLLPGRQ
+589 GSAPDLLPGRQ
-600 PLDDDAARKKWEKN
+600 PLGDETARKKWEKS
-614 WKVSI
+614 WKTSI

-626 LVRIIEAAEAGSLKA
+626 LVRIIEAAEKGSLKA
-641 LYIMGENPLR
+641 LYVMGENPLR

-656 ARVKKALGKLEFL
+656 KRVKKALEKLEFL
-669 CVQDILNNETTQ
+669 VVQDILNTETAK
-681 MADVVLPGAAINEK
+681 MADVVLPGAAISEK
-695 QGSIT
+695 QGSTT
-700 NLEGRIQSFQPVVS
+700 NLEGRIQAFQPVVL

-729 AAELGTGKAYGT
+729 AAKLGGGQPYGSL
-741 IEKIRDEIRQLV
+741 ENIRGEIRKLV
-753 PAYESLN
+753 PMYASLN
-760 GHDHGWLKTT
+760 GQDHGWIETTT
-770 GEKAL
+770 GK
-775 FNTAG
+775 
-780 ADDLI
+780 LI

-799 KKFPFTAII
+799 KDYPYTAII

-818 TRTHASERINGFDL
+818 TRTHASDRIRGFDL

-837 ISSQDSI
+837 ISLQDSARLNAKNDDTVI
-844 DLEVQDG
+844 
-851 DAVTVTSTSGSI
+851 VTSRSGSV
-863 TRKVRIDKSLG
+863 TRKIRIEKSLG
-874 PDHLFVPTGYNGN
+874 AGQIFVPTGFNGN
-887 DAMNLLP
+887 DAMNLLA

-899 KPGSPGWKTT
+899 KPGSPGWKTV
-909 RVKVTKA
+909 RVKLTLHSS

>member
-1 MDNFGVSLFSIEV
+1 M
-14 SKRYILA
+14 
-21 IYDEGALPLE
+21 E
-31 TIALTIDGKKIICP
+31 TIALTIDGKKIVCP

-75 CRMCLVEDEKT
+75 CRMCLVEDKKT

-94 TPVAPDMAVQTATER
+94 TPVAPDMVVQTATER
-109 TIKHRRNIARL
+109 IIKHRRNIARL

-129 IVCTKGNRCQL
+129 IVCSKGNRCQL

-146 LGVGETDLYPMPNY
+146 LGVGETDLYHMPNY

-180 GKCIRADHELVA
+180 GKCIRADHELVV
-192 VGAIDYNLRGFG
+192 VGAIDYNLRGFS
-204 SRPATVHEQGLEK
+204 SRPATAHELGLEQ

-236 AKNSRYVGSPE
+236 AKNNRYVGTPE
-247 TENISICG
+247 KEAVSICG

-262 LAMGATDEHIIEV
+262 LTMGATGERIVDV
-275 NPAELPDSVNSAT
+275 NPAGLPDSVNKAT

-301 STQRL
+301 SPQRL
-306 ISPLGRKKSED
+306 ISPLGRKKGEPA
-317 DTEQLVPMAWDEALS
+317 TGELVPLAWDEALG
-332 TVSKRLLEIK
+332 TITKRLLEIK
-342 DENGPQSIAFL
+342 NENGPQSIAFL

-361 ENYLFQKIARAIIGT
+361 ENYLFGKIARAIIGT
-376 NNVDNGGYIY
+376 NNIDNGGYIY
-386 GQPLMKVLD
+386 GQSLLKVLD
-395 EKTAGGYRVNQ
+395 EKTAGGYRLNR

-412 ADAILVLGA
+412 AEVILVLGA

-430 GYYLKKAARK
+430 SYYLKKAVKK
-440 GIPLI
+440 GTPLI
-445 LVDPRRTEL
+445 LVDPRKTEL
-454 ASFASLWLAI
+454 AAFASIWLAVK
-464 RPQSDLELIN
+464 PQSDLELIN
-474 GLAALLHEQKAYD
+474 ALAALLHKQKAYD

-503 GLSSLDMAKI
+503 GLSSLDMDRI
-513 SQETD
+513 SSVTN
-518 LDRAVIDKTADLLK
+518 LDTAVIHKTANLLK

-538 VIGHGIIQQKNAQHT
+538 VIGHGIFQQKNALHT

-564 GSLGSPGAGLF
+564 GSLNSPGAGLL

-589 GTAPDLLPGRQ
+589 GSAPDLLPGRQ
-600 PLDDDAARKKWEKN
+600 PLGDDTARKKWEKN
-614 WKVSI
+614 WKTSI

-626 LVRIIEAAEAGSLKA
+626 LVRLIEAAEKGSLKA

-656 ARVKKALGKLEFL
+656 RRVKKALGKLEFL
-669 CVQDILNNETTQ
+669 VVQDILNTETAKI
-681 MADVVLPGAAINEK
+681 ADIVLPGAAISEK

-700 NLEGRIQSFQPVVS
+700 NLEGRIQTFQPVVS

-729 AAELGTGKAYGT
+729 AAKLGGSDPYGSL
-741 IEKIRDEIRQLV
+741 EKIRGEIRKLV
-753 PAYESLN
+753 PMYASLN
-760 GHDHGWLKTT
+760 GQDHGWIETT
-770 GEKAL
+770 REKAL
-775 FNTAG
+775 FKATG
-780 ADDLI
+780 ADGLI
-785 SFYPVVST
+785 AFYPVVST

-799 KKFPFTAII
+799 KNYPYTAII

-818 TRTHASERINGFDL
+818 TRTHASDRIRGFDL

-837 ISSQDSI
+837 ISLQDSANLNAKNDDTVI
-844 DLEVQDG
+844 
-851 DAVTVTSTSGSI
+851 VTSRSGSV
-863 TRKVRIDKSLG
+863 TRKIRIEKSLG
-874 PDHLFVPTGYNGN
+874 AGQIFVPTGFNGN
-887 DAMNLLP
+887 DAMNLLA

-899 KPGSPGWKTT
+899 KPGSPGWKTC
-909 RVKVTKA
+909 RVRIEKA

>member
-1 MDNFGVSLFSIEV
+1 M
-14 SKRYILA
+14 
-21 IYDEGALPLE
+21 E

-53 AEQNGIKIPK
+53 AEQNRIKIPK

-75 CRMCLVEDEKT
+75 CRMCLVEDIKT

-94 TPVAPDMAVQTATER
+94 TPVAPDMAIQTKNER
-109 TIKHRRNIARL
+109 ITKHRRNIARL

-129 IVCTKGNRCQL
+129 IVCSKGNRCQL

-146 LGVGETDLYPMPNY
+146 LGVGETDLYHMPNY

-180 GKCIRADHELVA
+180 GKCIRADHELVV
-192 VGAIDYNLRGFG
+192 VGAIDYNLRGFS
-204 SRPATVHEQGLEK
+204 SRPATAHELGLEQ

-247 TENISICG
+247 KEAVSICG

-262 LAMGATDEHIIEV
+262 LSMGATGERIIDV
-275 NPAELPDSVNSAT
+275 NPAQLPDSVNKAT

-301 STQRL
+301 SPQRL
-306 ISPLGRKKSED
+306 ISPLGRKKG
-317 DTEQLVPMAWDEALS
+317 EQATDELVPLAWDEALVII
-332 TVSKRLLEIK
+332 TRRLLEIK
-342 DENGPQSIAFL
+342 SENGPQSIAFL

-361 ENYLFQKIARAIIGT
+361 ENYLFGKIARAIIGS
-376 NNVDNGGYIY
+376 NNIDNGGYIY
-386 GQPLMKVLD
+386 GQPLLKVLD
-395 EKTAGGYRVNQ
+395 EKTAGGYRLNR

-412 ADAILVLGA
+412 AEAILVLGA

-430 GYYLKKAARK
+430 SYYLKKAAKK
-440 GIPLI
+440 GTPII
-445 LVDPRRTEL
+445 LVDPRKTEL
-454 ASFASLWLAI
+454 AAFASIWLAVK
-464 RPQSDLELIN
+464 PQSDLELIN
-474 GLAALLHEQKAYD
+474 ALAALLHEQKSYD

-503 GLSSLDMAKI
+503 GLSALDMDKI
-513 SQETD
+513 SRVTN
-518 LDRAVIDKTADLLK
+518 LDTAAIHRTANLLK
-532 QKKIAI
+532 QKKMAI
-538 VIGHGIIQQKNAQHT
+538 VIGHGIFMQKNAQHT

-564 GSLGSPGAGLF
+564 GSLGSTGAGLF

-589 GTAPDLLPGRQ
+589 GSAPDLLPGRQ
-600 PLDDDAARKKWEKN
+600 PLGDETARKKWEKS
-614 WKVSI
+614 WKTSI

-626 LVRIIEAAEAGSLKA
+626 LVRIIEAAEKGSLKA
-641 LYIMGENPLR
+641 LYVMGENPLR

-656 ARVKKALGKLEFL
+656 KRVKKALEKLEFL
-669 CVQDILNNETTQ
+669 VVQDILNTETAK
-681 MADVVLPGAAINEK
+681 MADVVLPGAAISEK
-695 QGSIT
+695 QGSTT
-700 NLEGRIQSFQPVVS
+700 NLEGRIQAFQPVVL

-729 AAELGTGKAYGT
+729 AAKLGGGQPYGSL
-741 IEKIRDEIRQLV
+741 ENIRGEIRKLV
-753 PAYESLN
+753 PMYASLN
-760 GHDHGWLKTT
+760 GQDHGWIETTT
-770 GEKAL
+770 GK
-775 FNTAG
+775 
-780 ADDLI
+780 LI

-799 KKFPFTAII
+799 KDYPYTAII

-818 TRTHASERINGFDL
+818 TRTHASDRIRGFDL

-837 ISSQDSI
+837 ISLQDSARLNAKNDDTVI
-844 DLEVQDG
+844 
-851 DAVTVTSTSGSI
+851 VTSRSGSV
-863 TRKVRIDKSLG
+863 TRKIRIEKSLG
-874 PDHLFVPTGYNGN
+874 AGQIFVPTGFNGN
-887 DAMNLLP
+887 DAMNLLA

-899 KPGSPGWKTT
+899 KPGSPGWKTV
-909 RVKVTKA
+909 RVKLTLHSS